1 MSTTT
6 EARAVAPRRHPPL
19 APNGAAERAALRTQL
34 APEAR
39 RLALAQWWAGY
50 SEEDARRE
58 LSTLLADAAERGG
71 FRIRCRPIA
80 DEMMRDASDLLWTE
94 YAWTYSAMKDATLD
108 ALTRSQSRT
117 AAAMQACTVAAAAD
131 PQPPPQ
137 IVRQAVDDACRLH
150 TWRRKQ
156 ARAEVV
162 A

>member
-1 MSTTT
+1 MS
-6 EARAVAPRRHPPL
+6 RRHPPL
-19 APNGAAERAALRTQL
+19 APNGAAERATLRAQV

-58 LSTLLADAAERGG
+58 LSTFLAAAAEKGG

-80 DEMMRDASDLLWTE
+80 DEMMKEAGDLLWTE
-94 YAWTYSAMKDATLD
+94 YAWTYSAMKDAMLD
-108 ALTRSQSRT
+108 ALGRGLSR
-117 AAAMQACTVAAAAD
+117 AVAMMQACTVAAAAD

-137 IVRQAVDDACRLH
+137 VVRQAVDDACRLH
-150 TWRRKQ
+150 HWRRKQ